1 MFKDQNALSTVLAD
15 AERLHT
21 EFLKSYKGEEPEV
34 AIVDVRY
41 KGEDDD
47 EENAVIA
54 LTDEGDDG
62 MERLSKVG
70 YSDDDVIFYTNDYQG
85 FIELC
90 KNGDDFAITAVHYF
104 E

>member
-1 MFKDQNALSTVLAD
+1 MSKVQNALSTVLTD

-21 EFLKSYKGEEPEV
+21 EFIKNNEGGEPAV
-34 AIVDVRY
+34 AVVDVRF
-41 KGEDDD
+41 KGEDED

-62 MERLSKVG
+62 MERLSQAG
-70 YSDDDVIFYTNDYQG
+70 YSDDDITYFANDYQG